1 LLILAALT
9 AVAACSDG
17 GSSDT
22 TDFDGVIASDNL
34 SGTISVSVP
43 AALASAAAPSFSGAG
58 SAGPTEPSAT
68 VNVTATLK
76 IKGGSNTN
84 LTGTYDLDA
93 KALGLSGGGY
103 SFTATFA
110 NGQLSGTFTGPGGGG
125 LFTAFSRRGGDVELF
140 CGTFTGDAAG
150 VWNLA
155 RRGNGLVGAFHEN
168 GGAGAGTLAGTLNGN
183 NISLTFSGG
192 TATGTMSGTNISG
205 SWTAGG
211 DNGSWSGSRSGC

>member
-1 LLILAALT
+1 
-9 AVAACSDG
+9 G
-17 GSSDT
+17 GDT

-43 AALASAAAPSFSGAG
+43 AALASVTSPSFSGAV
-58 SAGPTEPSAT
+58 SLSPTEPSAT

-76 IKGGSNTN
+76 IKGGSNVT
-84 LTGTYDLDA
+84 LTGTYDLDS

-103 SFTATFA
+103 TFAATFA
-110 NGQLSGTFTGPGGGG
+110 NGRFSGTFTGPGGGG

-155 RRGNGLVGAFHEN
+155 RRGNDLVGAFHEN
-168 GGAGAGTLAGTLNGN
+168 GGAGAGTLTGTLSGN
-183 NISLTFSGG
+183 SVSLTFTGG
-192 TATGTMSGTNISG
+192 TATGTLSGTSMTG
-205 SWTAGG
+205 SWTASG